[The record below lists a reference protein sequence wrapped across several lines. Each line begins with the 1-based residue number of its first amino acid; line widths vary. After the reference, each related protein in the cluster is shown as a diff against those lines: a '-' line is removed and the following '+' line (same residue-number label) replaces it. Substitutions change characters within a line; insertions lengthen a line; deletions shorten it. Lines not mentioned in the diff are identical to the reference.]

1 MYLFELV
8 LFFGKILR
16 SGIVRLYDGITR
28 WQGRSMYANLLLQEL
43 QNYNSLLNTHR
54 QESVG
59 FHRKRYPMFKG
70 KGEAPERW

>member
-43 QNYNSLLNTHR
+43 QNYNSLLNNHR

-59 FHRKRYPMFKG
+59 FHWKRYPMFKG